1 MGRMGNGHMVQEY
14 YVERV
19 REIGAERKSRL
30 ASLKNRRQALAYQRT
45 VREAIRMAVGPT
57 PPKTPLRA
65 TVTGVIERRGFRI
78 EKLAYASRPAA
89 TTPPANRPTSIR
101 TSASVS
107 SDPGSSR

>member
-78 EKLAYASRPAA
+78 EKIAYESRP
-89 TTPPANRPTSIR
+89 
-101 TSASVS
+101 
-107 SDPGSSR
+107 G